1 VLVTSVTAPSTTPR
15 ATREPPVTFDNDRL
29 QAVQRRFALATILV
43 PFFGSVAA
51 VGSIPYWGLLG
62 IDVTLLLVLFVLTS
76 IGLTVGY
83 HRLFAHRS
91 FKATTTLRIA
101 LGVLGSMA
109 ALGSPIYFVATH
121 RRHHQYAERDED
133 PHSPYVHEGR
143 RLGWLR
149 GFWHSHVGWML
160 DSRMT
165 NTALFARDLL
175 QDPAMAMVNRMYPVW
190 VLLGLVVPAV
200 TGGLATGS
208 GAGAMRALLWGGF
221 VRMFLVHHLMW
232 TSGSTAH
239 MIGTRPF
246 DTPDRSTNNPVLAIP
261 NFGEA
266 WHNNHHAFPY
276 SAMFGLTW
284 WQIDPGGRVIR
295 VFERL
300 GWARDVRAP
309 TAEMIEAKKR
319 RAQHGGGDRVAGGR
333 E

>member
-1 VLVTSVTAPSTTPR
+1 MTSVTAPSATGR
-15 ATREPPVTFDNDRL
+15 ATREPPVTFDSERL
-29 QAVQRRFALATILV
+29 QGVQRRFALATIVV
-43 PFFGSVAA
+43 PFMGTAAA
-51 VGSIPYWGLLG
+51 VGSVPYWGIHW
-62 IDVTLLLVLFVLTS
+62 IDLALLLVLFGATS

-91 FKATTTLRIA
+91 FKATPTLRIA

-133 PHSPYVHEGR
+133 PHSPYVHDGR
-143 RLGWLR
+143 RLGRLR

-165 NTALFARDLL
+165 NTALFAKDLL
-175 QDPAMAMVNRMYPVW
+175 QDPAMVKVNQMYLVF
-190 VLLGLVVPAV
+190 VLLGLAVPAV
-200 TGGLATGS
+200 AGGLATGS
-208 GAGAMRALLWGGF
+208 GTGAMRALLWGGF

-246 DTPDRSTNNPVLAIP
+246 DTPDRSKNNPVLAIP

-284 WQIDPGGRVIR
+284 WQIDPGGRAIR

-319 RAQHGGGDRVAGGR
+319 RARETEAGGGHVAWGR